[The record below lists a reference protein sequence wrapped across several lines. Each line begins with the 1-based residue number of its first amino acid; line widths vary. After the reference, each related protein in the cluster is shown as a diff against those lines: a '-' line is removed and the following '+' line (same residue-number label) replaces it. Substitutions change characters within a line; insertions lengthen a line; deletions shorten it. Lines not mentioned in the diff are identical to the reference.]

1 MPESDRAVAR
11 FADRFDVL
19 AETLDRVASGGGEGQ
34 GGETESEEDL
44 ANHGSVLGKGFRI
57 SVLGTKR
64 SASLR
69 VPPGGAPATAMQV
82 ACSGPYRATMKVP
95 DPILFASD
103 AELLAFAG
111 VTMLVFAGLASL
123 MERRRTR
130 RAALNRVGWVPWTG
144 IFLTLAI
151 VGGGLLAVAV
161 PAMLKA

>member
-1 MPESDRAVAR
+1 
-11 FADRFDVL
+11 
-19 AETLDRVASGGGEGQ
+19 
-34 GGETESEEDL
+34 
-44 ANHGSVLGKGFRI
+44 
-57 SVLGTKR
+57 
-64 SASLR
+64 
-69 VPPGGAPATAMQV
+69 
-82 ACSGPYRATMKVP
+82 MKVP